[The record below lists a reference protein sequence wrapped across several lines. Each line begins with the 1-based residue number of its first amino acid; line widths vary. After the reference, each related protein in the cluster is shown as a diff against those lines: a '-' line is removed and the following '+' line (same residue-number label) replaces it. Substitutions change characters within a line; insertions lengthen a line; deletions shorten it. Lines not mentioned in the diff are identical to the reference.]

1 MRRMGAPSTSIC
13 MSIRATIGAV
23 AMACV
28 LQPASAETIEKS
40 LPADARGEVKI
51 VNVAGD
57 VHVVGWDR
65 SEVKVNA
72 DLGSGVER
80 LEFVSEGGRTEIEVV
95 LPSRGSRSG
104 ATDLR
109 VHVPRESSLIINT
122 VSAEQTIDGV
132 RGAQRL
138 TAVSGSIT
146 TESWGR
152 EFEANSVS
160 GEVEVRGHGGDSAT
174 RVTTVSGDMRIENV
188 GPEVELETVNGEM
201 NLRTEELSRA
211 RIKSTNGDL
220 ELSARLASAARIEAE
235 AVNGN
240 LRMLLAKP
248 VNAEFDIETF
258 NGDIDNCFGPEPRRT
273 REFGPGNE
281 LRFREGKGG
290 ARVRIRTLNGGVEV
304 CGR

>member
-1 MRRMGAPSTSIC
+1 MRRTGAPRT
-13 MSIRATIGAV
+13 SIRATIGAV
-23 AMACV
+23 VLVCA
-28 LQPASAETIEKS
+28 LQPAAAETIEKS
-40 LPADARGEVKI
+40 LPADSRGEVKI

-57 VHVVGWDR
+57 VHVVGWER
-65 SEVKVNA
+65 PEVKVTA

-80 LEFVSEGGRTEIEVV
+80 LDFESEGGRTRIEVV
-95 LPSRGSRSG
+95 LPRRGSRSG
-104 ATDLR
+104 ATDLV
-109 VHVPRESSLIINT
+109 VHVPRESSLNINT
-122 VSAEQTIDGV
+122 VSADQTIEGV

-138 TAVSGSIT
+138 QAVSGSIM

-160 GEVEVRGHGGDSAT
+160 GEIDVRGHGGDGAA
-174 RVTTVSGDMRIENV
+174 RVTTVSGDMRIVNV

-201 NLRTEELSRA
+201 TLKTEELSRA
-211 RIKSTNGDL
+211 RVKSTNGDL
-220 ELSARLASAARIEAE
+220 ELSARLAPDARVEAE

-258 NGDIDNCFGPEPRRT
+258 NGDIDNCFGPEPRRS

-281 LRFREGKGG
+281 LRFTEGKGG
-290 ARVRIRTLNGGVEV
+290 ARVRIRTLNGGVDV